1 MVGPEQSKANLAKIR
16 ELVMDPNKKMMVEF
30 LGQMEG
36 GRWLVRLQ
44 RKESQ
49 KDLSKFLVNR
59 KLCVGVADPP
69 HSFPEEEEEEV
80 VGPLVPRGELPDTG
94 LWAAGVCLYV
104 APDKFYI
111 CPRDALQ
118 LYTEIRASCQTSP
131 PAGRVQP
138 VLGTCC
144 LARHGEEFFR
154 AEITEVSQDQL
165 TVSVFLLDYGKS
177 GVVVE
182 VSQLKVLPLELS
194 IYPGLVMLCHLR
206 GIRPSNGTEWTPA
219 EKDAGLLLLDAGG
232 ETSFQF
238 YDVNYISGKC
248 FVNAS
253 DSENRD
259 VASLMIESGVAVRDN
274 FSE

>member
-44 RKESQ
+44 MKESQ
-49 KDLSKFLVNR
+49 EDLSKFLVDR

-69 HSFPEEEEEEV
+69 HSFPEEEV

-94 LWAAGVCLYV
+94 LWAAGVCFYV

-154 AEITEVSQDQL
+154 AEITQVSQDQL

-177 GVVVE
+177 GVLVE
-182 VSQLKVLPLELS
+182 V
-194 IYPGLVMLCHLR
+194 YCGNC
-206 GIRPSNGTEWTPA
+206 PSNHCGTTPGSPHYTPSSSTSRG
-219 EKDAGLLLLDAGG
+219 AGEITVAAAAAAGPQQG
-232 ETSFQF
+232 
-238 YDVNYISGKC
+238 
-248 FVNAS
+248 
-253 DSENRD
+253 R
-259 VASLMIESGVAVRDN
+259 
-274 FSE
+274 